1 MDENESLYGP
11 GAITGSKEDAN
22 PVAGRDVEIKTS
34 NTTTINMQTEAPT
47 TEQPTATEEA
57 ADPTSGDVATP
68 EAKLEADLKNI
79 KSAEADAK
87 ADLKSKGIDFDA
99 VAAEYESNGG
109 LTAETI
115 QKLSDAGYPK
125 SVIDAYVA
133 GMEATAA
140 RFEQQV
146 YDYAGGKQQYER
158 MAQFVAS
165 QGQGMVDTFNR
176 VLASGDLMQIQ
187 LAMQG
192 FQAKMGQKYGTA
204 GRTVMG
210 SNSNTTGVFGY
221 QNKAEMVAAM
231 GDPRYGRDPAYTR
244 EVQNKTMKAT
254 FLR

>member
-1 MDENESLYGP
+1 MEENESIYGP

-22 PVAGRDVEIKTS
+22 PADGRDIDIKTS
-34 NTTTINMQTEAPT
+34 NTTTINMSTETPAT
-47 TEQPTATEEA
+47 DQPTSTEEKA
-57 ADPTSGDVATP
+57 EPISGDVTNP

-79 KSAEADAK
+79 ISAEADAK
-87 ADLKSKGIDFDA
+87 ADLKNKGIDFDA
-99 VAAEYESNGG
+99 VATEYESNGG
-109 LTAETI
+109 LTADTL

-133 GMEATAA
+133 GMEATSA

-158 MAQFVAS
+158 MAQFVSA

-187 LAMQG
+187 IALQG
-192 FQAKMGQKYGTA
+192 FQAKMGQTYGTGNRSVL
-204 GRTVMG
+204 GR
-210 SNSNTTGVFGY
+210 NANTTGSFGY
-221 QNKAEMVAAM
+221 QNKAEMITAM
-231 GDPRYGRDPAYTR
+231 SDQRYGRDPAYTR